1 MSLKRAAAAS
11 TKWTAISSIATIVL
25 QALQIIMVARFVTP
39 ADLGLVAM
47 VTVVLSI
54 FTAYIDMGISNAIIH
69 HQDTSAEKLSSLYWL
84 NIVSGLCA
92 FLVAAALSPLIAL
105 MFNEPR
111 LQQLVLI
118 AASVFLFVPFGQQF
132 EILLQKGLRF
142 DTLAR
147 VEILKN
153 VIGCVVAVGLAW
165 LDYGA
170 VSLIFGQIALSATA
184 TLCLLAIGWRRWPPR
199 LRFRLSDT
207 RGYLGFGLYQM
218 GERTVSL
225 MNARVDQLIIG
236 VMLGPIPLG
245 VYSLSWNLVI
255 QPVQRINPIITRV
268 AFPVFSLVQTDLERL
283 KRGYLFVTW
292 ALSALNAP
300 LLLGCAVTAPVFMPL
315 LFGGKWDAAIP
326 IVQILSFVA
335 LMRSTTNPL
344 GSLLMSLG
352 HADLGFKWNLT
363 LLFTQAIIVLLGSL
377 TGQLIGI
384 AIAVA
389 ISQLLYAYPA
399 YYFLVRRML
408 GPCGKAYLFSM
419 LPSFA
424 TALAAAAVTWAAS
437 TVLPGP
443 LSLTLLIEIVIG
455 LVVYGVLFY
464 ATQRHQVRELAGL
477 LRRRKAA

>member
-1 MSLKRAAAAS
+1 
-11 TKWTAISSIATIVL
+11 
-25 QALQIIMVARFVTP
+25 
-39 ADLGLVAM
+39 
-47 VTVVLSI
+47 
-54 FTAYIDMGISNAIIH
+54 
-69 HQDTSAEKLSSLYWL
+69 
-84 NIVSGLCA
+84 
-92 FLVAAALSPLIAL
+92 
-105 MFNEPR
+105 
-111 LQQLVLI
+111 
-118 AASVFLFVPFGQQF
+118 
-132 EILLQKGLRF
+132 
-142 DTLAR
+142 
-147 VEILKN
+147 
-153 VIGCVVAVGLAW
+153 
-165 LDYGA
+165 
-170 VSLIFGQIALSATA
+170 
-184 TLCLLAIGWRRWPPR
+184 
-199 LRFRLSDT
+199 
-207 RGYLGFGLYQM
+207 
-218 GERTVSL
+218 
-225 MNARVDQLIIG
+225 
-236 VMLGPIPLG
+236 
-245 VYSLSWNLVI
+245 
-255 QPVQRINPIITRV
+255 
-268 AFPVFSLVQTDLERL
+268 
-283 KRGYLFVTW
+283 
-292 ALSALNAP
+292 
-300 LLLGCAVTAPVFMPL
+300 MPL